1 MKREETNGNGV
12 VDSNKIN
19 AASSN

>member
-1 MKREETNGNGV
+1 MKREETNGSGV

-19 AASSN
+19 ATSSN

>member
-1 MKREETNGNGV
+1 MKREETNGSGA